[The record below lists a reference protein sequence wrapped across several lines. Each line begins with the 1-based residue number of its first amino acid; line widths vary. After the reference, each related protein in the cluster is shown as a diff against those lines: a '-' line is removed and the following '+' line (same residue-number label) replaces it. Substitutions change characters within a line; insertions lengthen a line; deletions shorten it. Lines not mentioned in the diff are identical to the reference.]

1 MKLEFTKIAQY
12 IPLSIIQKIIA
23 ENNNKFTDTIYVS
36 YRGSNTRK
44 DMQDKNNYSISSDVD
59 NWEQIIYCEKRT
71 DTTGYTMYDSRENIK
86 FRISEA
92 TNSAWYQNNIGA

>member
-36 YRGSNTRK
+36 YIGSHTRK
-44 DMQDKNNYSISSDVD
+44 DMQNKNNYIIS
-59 NWEQIIYCEKRT
+59 R
-71 DTTGYTMYDSRENIK
+71 
-86 FRISEA
+86 SE
-92 TNSAWYQNNIGA
+92 SVV